1 MQTRPAEP
9 GSRSFANTQKEE
21 RTIVLLLLHSPNPG
35 SEPLSA
41 LTFVVASLVHGSYFF
56 FLQFVHSRINLQQV
70 SIPHSSS
77 SLGSTSLADCHG
89 NQGQEGEAA
98 AGMLSSSR
106 TEVFLGLV

>member
-56 FLQFVHSRINLQQV
+56 FFTVCSQQ
-70 SIPHSSS
+70 
-77 SLGSTSLADCHG
+77 
-89 NQGQEGEAA
+89 NQPA
-98 AGMLSSSR
+98 AGFYPSQQL
-106 TEVFLGLV
+106 VLGLDEPR